1 MFEKDTIKVSQK
13 FIEIY
18 RNFNVSDQRE
28 KMSELSKKELY
39 LLLDSCVDSHDED
52 DSTVALNFSPY
63 SVELK
68 EILKIQS
75 GDEVDNTILKEL
87 QKETDFRLSS
97 DRVSESGDKLPSTYT
112 REQVRDLKLNK
123 IFDK

>member
-1 MFEKDTIKVSQK
+1 MYEKDTIKVSQK

-28 KMSELSKKELY
+28 KMNELSKEELY
-39 LLLDSCVDSHDED
+39 LLLDSCVDNHDED
-52 DSTVALNFSPY
+52 DTTVTLNFSPFHN
-63 SVELK
+63 ELK
-68 EILKIQS
+68 DILKIQS
-75 GDEVDNTILKEL
+75 GDEVDNNILKEL
-87 QKETDFRLSS
+87 QKSTDFRLSS

-112 REQVRDLKLNK
+112 RDQVRELKLNK

>member
-28 KMSELSKKELY
+28 KMNEISKAELY
-39 LLLDSCVDSHDED
+39 LLLDSCIDNHDAED
-52 DSTVALNFSPY
+52 TTVQLNFSPF
-63 SVELK
+63 SSELI

-75 GDEVDNTILKEL
+75 GDEVDNDVLKKL
-87 QKETDFRLSS
+87 QKDTDDRLSS
-97 DRVSESGDKLPSTYT
+97 DRVSESGEKLPSIYT
-112 REQVRDLKLNK
+112 RDEVRDLKLNK

>member
-28 KMSELSKKELY
+28 KMNELSKEELY
-39 LLLDSCVDSHDED
+39 LLLDSCIDLHDED
-52 DSTVALNFSPY
+52 DTTVTLNFSPFY
-63 SVELK
+63 NELK

-75 GDEVDNTILKEL
+75 GEEVDNT
-87 QKETDFRLSS
+87 DYRLSS
-97 DRVSESGDKLPSTYT
+97 DRVSESGEKLPSIYT
-112 REQVRDLKLNK
+112 RDEVRDLKLNK

>member
-1 MFEKDTIKVSQK
+1 MLGKNTIKVSQK

-18 RNFNVSDQRE
+18 QNFNVSDQRE

-52 DSTVALNFSPY
+52 DPTVILNLSPY
-63 SVELK
+63 FLELK

-75 GDEVDNTILKEL
+75 GDEVNNDILKEL
-87 QKETDFRLSS
+87 QKDTDFRLSS
-97 DRVSESGDKLPSTYT
+97 DRVSESGEKLPSIYT
-112 REQVRDLKLNK
+112 RDQVRELKLNK

>member
-1 MFEKDTIKVSQK
+1 MYEKDTIKVSQK

-28 KMSELSKKELY
+28 KMNELSKEELY
-39 LLLDSCVDSHDED
+39 LLLDSCVDNHDED
-52 DSTVALNFSPY
+52 DTTVTLNFSPFY
-63 SVELK
+63 NELK
-68 EILKIQS
+68 DILKIQS

-87 QKETDFRLSS
+87 QKSTDFRLSS
-97 DRVSESGDKLPSTYT
+97 DRISDCGEKLPSTYT
-112 REQVRDLKLNK
+112 RDQVRELKLNK

>member
-1 MFEKDTIKVSQK
+1 MYEKNTIKVSQK

-28 KMSELSKKELY
+28 KMNELSKEELY
-39 LLLDSCVDSHDED
+39 LLLDSCVDNHDED
-52 DSTVALNFSPY
+52 DTTVTLNFSPFY
-63 SVELK
+63 NELK
-68 EILKIQS
+68 DILKIQS
-75 GDEVDNTILKEL
+75 GDEVDNNILKEL
-87 QKETDFRLSS
+87 QKSTDFRLSS

-112 REQVRDLKLNK
+112 RDQVRELKLNK

>member
-1 MFEKDTIKVSQK
+1 MYEKDTIKVSQK

-28 KMSELSKKELY
+28 KMNELSKEELY
-39 LLLDSCVDSHDED
+39 LLLDSCVDNHDED
-52 DSTVALNFSPY
+52 DTTVTLNFSPFY
-63 SVELK
+63 NELK
-68 EILKIQS
+68 DILKIQS
-75 GDEVDNTILKEL
+75 GDEVDNNILKEL
-87 QKETDFRLSS
+87 QKSTDFRLSS

-112 REQVRDLKLNK
+112 RDQVRELKLNK